1 MSRRVLALPAA
12 LLIAALSLSACGN
25 DSGEKSSSDSGSSAG
40 LSSVKITG
48 DEGKA
53 PEVKFDGKLDPSKTE
68 TEVITEGDGDEIA
81 SGDNVLT
88 HVWIGNGFTQK
99 QAFTTY
105 DAGKPEVLNVSDD
118 LSPAIKAGLEG
129 QKVGSRVAVIA
140 PPKDAF
146 GEEGRPELG
155 LGNQD
160 SVLFVMDLVDK
171 IATEPQGEEKPVAK
185 WAPGITE
192 DGAKV
197 TALDFSKATEPGK
210 NLLVT
215 KTIKGD
221 GAVVKKG
228 QTLYVNYFGQTYK
241 SDAAFDESYSTGAPA
256 SFPIGVG
263 QVIKGWDDALVG
275 QTVGSRMILAIPP
288 ELGYGTEG
296 NKDAGIKGTDTLYF
310 VVDILAAV

>member
-1 MSRRVLALPAA
+1 MSRRVLAVPAA
-12 LLIAALSLSACGN
+12 LLLAALTLTACGN
-25 DSGEKSSSDSGSSAG
+25 DSGGDSGSKSSPSAG
-40 LSSVKITG
+40 LSGVTIAG
-48 DEGKA
+48 DEGKV
-53 PEVKFDGKLDPSKTE
+53 PEVTFDGKLDPSKVE
-68 TEVITEGDGDEIA
+68 AKVITEGDGDEIA

-105 DAGKPEVLNVSDD
+105 EAGKPEVLNVSDD

-146 GEEGRPELG
+146 GDEGRPELG
-155 LGNQD
+155 LGNED

-192 DGAKV
+192 EGAAV
-197 TALDFSKATEPGK
+197 TGFDFAKAPQPGK
-210 NLLVT
+210 KLLVT

-221 GAVVKKG
+221 GAVVEKG
-228 QTLYVNYFGQTYK
+228 QTLYVNYLGQTYRG
-241 SDAAFDESYSTGAPA
+241 DAAFDESYSSGAPA

>member
-12 LLIAALSLSACGN
+12 LLIAALSLTACGN

-40 LSSVKITG
+40 LSGVKITG

-53 PEVKFDGKLDPSKTE
+53 PEVEFDGKLDPSKLE
-68 TEVITEGDGDEIA
+68 TEVLIEGDGDEVA

-88 HVWIGNGFTQK
+88 HVWIGNGFTQE
-99 QAFTTY
+99 QSFTTY
-105 DAGKPEVLNVSDD
+105 DAGKPEVLAVSDE

-140 PPKDAF
+140 PAKDAF
-146 GEEGRPELG
+146 GEDGRPELG

-160 SVLFVMDLVDK
+160 SVLFVMDLVDM
-171 IATEPQGEEKPVAK
+171 IATEPQGEDKPLAK
-185 WAPGITE
+185 WAPAITE
-192 DGAKV
+192 DGTKV
-197 TALDFSKATEPGK
+197 TGLDFSKAPEPGK

-215 KTIKGD
+215 KSVKGD
-221 GAVVKKG
+221 GPVVKKG
-228 QTLYVNYFGQTYK
+228 QTLYVNYFGQTYT
-241 SDAAFDESYSTGAPA
+241 SDAPFDESYSSGAPA
-256 SFPIGVG
+256 SFPIGIG
-263 QVIKGWDDALVG
+263 QVIKGWDEALVG

-288 ELGYGTEG
+288 KLGYGTEG
-296 NKDAGIKGTDTLYF
+296 NEDAGIKGTDTLYF